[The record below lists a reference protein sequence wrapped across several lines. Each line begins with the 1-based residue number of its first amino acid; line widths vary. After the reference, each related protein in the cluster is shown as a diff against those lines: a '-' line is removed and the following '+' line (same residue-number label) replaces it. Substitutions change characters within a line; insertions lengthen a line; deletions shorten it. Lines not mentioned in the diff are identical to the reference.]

1 MLRLEWVEEELERVR
16 AGTCTMQTVRDYAL
30 LCIARDSL
38 RGERFSH
45 SPPVVPELDE
55 KLGPPT
61 LDQIERAIGEVVLS
75 SDADR
80 KRARDALT
88 WVQIMRGDG

>member
-38 RGERFSH
+38 RGESGRT
-45 SPPVVPELDE
+45 PPPGAPEQDE

-61 LDQIERAIGEVVLS
+61 LDQIERAIGEVVLT

-88 WVQIMRGDG
+88 WVQIMRGDK